1 MGVGIGLRRDEK
13 GFTGLEAAI
22 VLIAFVVVAAVFSYV
37 MLGAGFFTTQKS
49 KQVVDTG
56 VKQASSSLTLD
67 GQYIYL
73 DASENAGGKTGSNGK
88 VGAIFFYVTQTAG
101 GSPVDLEKTSIAI
114 TTASGY
120 KQVFFKPLIAE
131 GDYVYHERNKAPPN
145 SGELLR
151 KSSGDSIDSIQHL
164 RGNPSLG
171 GQVNV
176 SINSEWCNGT
186 VEKIT
191 SIYLKY
197 NDTTNKTDYYM
208 PAVSVYINSTDDND
222 NFDNCTFITSKGW
235 WYEPVVGDRDNVV
248 EANEKYKIIIA
259 ASVTN
264 STISNIVWKVTS
276 PPWEEIGDIKPND
289 VITIEV
295 RPPIGAPLSIT
306 KQLPPS
312 FTNLTYV

>member
-1 MGVGIGLRRDEK
+1 MRFRRNEK

-73 DASENAGGKTGSNGK
+73 RASPTGSDGK
-88 VGAIFFYVTQTAG
+88 ATKIFFYVTQTAG

-120 KQVFFKPLIAE
+120 KQVFFTDGCNDKDE
-131 GDYVYHERNKAPPN
+131 
-145 SGELLR
+145 
-151 KSSGDSIDSIQHL
+151 SSITGCPWAYKQ
-164 RGNPSLG
+164 
-171 GQVNV
+171 
-176 SINSEWCNGT
+176 T
-186 VEKIT
+186 VG
-191 SIYLKY
+191 
-197 NDTTNKTDYYM
+197 
-208 PAVSVYINSTDDND
+208 DDND
-222 NFDNCTFITSKGW
+222 N
-235 WYEPVVGDRDNVV
+235 VV
-248 EANEKYKIIIA
+248 EMNEKYKI
-259 ASVTN
+259 
-264 STISNIVWKVTS
+264 TIDVEDSNWTG
-276 PPWEEIGDIKPND
+276 IGDIKPND

-312 FTNLTYV
+312 FTDLTYV

>member
-1 MGVGIGLRRDEK
+1 
-13 GFTGLEAAI
+13 
-22 VLIAFVVVAAVFSYV
+22 VAAVFSYV

-73 DASENAGGKTGSNGK
+73 RASPTGSDGNATK
-88 VGAIFFYVTQTAG
+88 IFFYVTQTAG

-120 KQVFFKPLIAE
+120 KQVFYNE
-131 GDYVYHERNKAPPN
+131 T
-145 SGELLR
+145 
-151 KSSGDSIDSIQHL
+151 
-164 RGNPSLG
+164 NPS
-171 GQVNV
+171 V
-176 SINSEWCNGT
+176 
-186 VEKIT
+186 
-191 SIYLKY
+191 
-197 NDTTNKTDYYM
+197 
-208 PAVSVYINSTDDND
+208 
-222 NFDNCTFITSKGW
+222 W
-235 WYEPVVGDRDNVV
+235 WSYESVVGDNDNVV
-248 EANEKYKIIIA
+248 EMNEKYKITIN
-259 ASVTN
+259 VTAPGWI
-264 STISNIVWKVTS
+264 TDIK
-276 PPWEEIGDIKPND
+276 DIKPND

>member
-1 MGVGIGLRRDEK
+1 MGVKIGLRRDEK

-37 MLGAGFFTTQKS
+37 MLGAGFYTTQKS

-73 DASENAGGKTGSNGK
+73 DASENAGGKTGSEGK

-120 KQVFFKPLIAE
+120 KQVFFEPLIKK
-131 GDYVYHERNKAPPN
+131 DDKVIVN
-145 SGELLR
+145 STAALPSGF
-151 KSSGDSIDSIQHL
+151 KVQGGSSNVSTVEQIIGVLKI
-164 RGNPSLG
+164 GNT
-171 GQVNV
+171 VNV
-176 SINSEWCNGT
+176 SYATNQWCNGT
-186 VEKIT
+186 VENFV
-191 SIYLKY
+191 SGYAY
-197 NDTTNKTDYYM
+197 NGTNYT
-208 PAVSVYINSTDDND
+208 PAVGVVIKKDGNNY
-222 NFDNCTFITSKGW
+222 CTIVVGKSW
-235 WYEPVVGDRDNVV
+235 WYESVVGDKDNVV
-248 EANEKYKIIIA
+248 EMNEKYKLVLA
-259 ASVTN
+259 VNVNNTAWRDVWNTTAN
-264 STISNIVWKVTS
+264 S
-276 PPWEEIGDIKPND
+276 PWDGIGDIKPND

-312 FTNLTYV
+312 FTDLTYV